1 MSQKAEKP
9 PDPAHEAK
17 LAARREKHG
26 ARVWAANPRTQE
38 LQRKYDAALQQLQIL
53 RDGTFCRQYQ
63 QMQQYAQR
71 MKDERDAM
79 EKAKEEAERN
89 EEQQRKRTKEEEARA
104 EKYYSLYEEEYKDS
118 KKFSDEL
125 LQLQQEKAFGTSLTD
140 GVEAGGRRRRG
151 SSPEP
156 EKEEEESPTVLL
168 CKQHAEDRREITTR
182 LGKIEKTLQGVVA
195 ALGFVANANERAA
208 KSKSSGAASSC
219 GQKRKRDGRGGDRK
233 SGLYL
238 LQCRMGQIPL
248 AEACKK

>member
-156 EKEEEESPTVLL
+156 EKEEEESEVI
-168 CKQHAEDRREITTR
+168 KVYKIFAEDRREITAK
-182 LGKIEKTLQGVVA
+182 LAKMDKTLQGVVE
-195 ALGFVANANERAA
+195 ALGFVANAKGGAA
-208 KSKSSGAASSC
+208 KPISSGVTSSC

-233 SGLYL
+233 SALYL
-238 LQCRMGQIPL
+238 LQCRMGLIPL
-248 AEACKK
+248 ADAIKK

>member
-1 MSQKAEKP
+1 M
-9 PDPAHEAK
+9 
-17 LAARREKHG
+17 
-26 ARVWAANPRTQE
+26 
-38 LQRKYDAALQQLQIL
+38 
-53 RDGTFCRQYQ
+53 
-63 QMQQYAQR
+63 
-71 MKDERDAM
+71 
-79 EKAKEEAERN
+79 
-89 EEQQRKRTKEEEARA
+89 
-104 EKYYSLYEEEYKDS
+104 
-118 KKFSDEL
+118 
-125 LQLQQEKAFGTSLTD
+125 TD

-156 EKEEEESPTVLL
+156 EKEDEESFQVLL
-168 CKQHAEDRREITTR
+168 CKQHAEVRREITAR

-233 SGLYL
+233 SALYL